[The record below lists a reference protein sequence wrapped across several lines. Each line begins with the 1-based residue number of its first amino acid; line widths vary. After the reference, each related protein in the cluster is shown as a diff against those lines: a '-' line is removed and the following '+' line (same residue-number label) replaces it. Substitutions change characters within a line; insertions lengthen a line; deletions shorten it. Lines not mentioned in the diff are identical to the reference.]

1 MSKPVRTPTMAAI
14 VVEATRL
21 SRSIRESE
29 EKLKD
34 LKASLRKEAEK
45 VAKRRDSDEL
55 VEFESA
61 EGTATVCFVKDT
73 VALIKGADPS
83 SLQGVISDE
92 VWDILFDTK
101 YVLKSEFEDKLAAL
115 PKQTQAKVKP
125 IVDWFP
131 NAPRVI
137 LPK

>member
-1 MSKPVRTPTMAAI
+1 MGKPVRNPSIAAI

-55 VEFESA
+55 VEFESV

-73 VALIKGADPS
+73 VALVKGADPS

-92 VWDILFDTK
+92 IWDILFDTK

-115 PKQTQAKVKP
+115 PKQAQAKVKP
-125 IVDWFP
+125 LVDNFP